1 MRKQGR
7 EPQMPDDRKV
17 IIFTKD
23 KSEFALLDEK
33 RKVELP
39 VDELRKNLED
49 FMASFKDI
57 LPAAEKPAKGLGLK
71 TVAVA
76 LGINGK
82 GQVGFLGTGVE
93 VGGSA
98 TLTLTFERS

>member
-1 MRKQGR
+1 
-7 EPQMPDDRKV
+7 MPDDQKIV
-17 IIFTKD
+17 IFTKNAD
-23 KSEFALLDEK
+23 EFELLGEK
-33 RKVELP
+33 NKVELP
-39 VDELRKNLED
+39 VADLRRNLDE
-49 FMASFKDI
+49 FMGALKDI
-57 LPAAEKPAKGLGLK
+57 LPAAEKPAVGLGLK
-71 TVAVA
+71 TISVA

>member
-1 MRKQGR
+1 
-7 EPQMPDDRKV
+7 MPDARKV
-17 IIFTKD
+17 IVFTGEVTD
-23 KSEFALLDEK
+23 FDLLDEK

-39 VDELRKNLED
+39 TADLRKNLDE
-49 FMASFKDI
+49 FMAALKDI
-57 LPAAEKPAKGLGLK
+57 LPAAENSKTGLGLK
-71 TVAVA
+71 TVCVA

-82 GQVGFLGTGVE
+82 GQVGFLETGTE